1 MGFNIAWLRK
11 KVKIRK
17 NDKKAREEA
26 EERQGDESGPKC
38 LHHITPPGP
47 GDGRRCPA
55 HAEAERHDGED
66 GVHAAVVDV
75 EGAVRHEEVREVP
88 HAPPGVAH
96 ALRRVAPA

>member
-1 MGFNIAWLRK
+1 MIKRPAKRPKSARATRAVQSAFIILHPQVPAMGDDAL
-11 KVKIRK
+11 
-17 NDKKAREEA
+17 
-26 EERQGDESGPKC
+26 P
-38 LHHITPPGP
+38 
-47 GDGRRCPA
+47 